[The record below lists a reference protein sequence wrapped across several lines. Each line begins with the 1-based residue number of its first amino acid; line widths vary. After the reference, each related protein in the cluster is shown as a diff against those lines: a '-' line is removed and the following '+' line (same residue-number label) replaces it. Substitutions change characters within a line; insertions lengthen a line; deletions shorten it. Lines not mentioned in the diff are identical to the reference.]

1 MQDKGFDK
9 LMLTRKFKANELQ
22 AISWIKEQL
31 KQPTR
36 ELRMLG
42 VIINDLNYSLALNLE
57 RLQQEQSAETLA
69 SYNRTKRI
77 KDFLNTNK

>member
-9 LMLTRKFKANELQ
+9 LMRTRKFKANELQ
-22 AISWIKEQL
+22 AISWIQEQL

-36 ELRMLG
+36 QLKMPG
-42 VIINDLNYSLALNLE
+42 VIINDLNYSLALNLQ

-77 KDFLNTNK
+77 KDFLTMNK